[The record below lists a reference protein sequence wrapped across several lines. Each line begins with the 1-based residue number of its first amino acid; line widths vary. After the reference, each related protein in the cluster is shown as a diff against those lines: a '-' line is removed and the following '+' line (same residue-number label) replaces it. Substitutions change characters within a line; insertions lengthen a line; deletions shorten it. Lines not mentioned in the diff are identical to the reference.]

1 MNILQAMDDPELF
14 RPWFKPRWLRGDTW
28 AVWRVFL
35 KALYALPMDAAE
47 VEIFRKHTGRTT
59 PPTEPFD
66 RAWLVCGRRSGKS
79 RIAALIS
86 TYNSVFREYP
96 TLQRGEYGVMPII
109 ASDKKQASVIF
120 DYVANFFHD
129 IPLLAKLVVSETKDS
144 LELSNNIH
152 IEVHASD
159 YRSVRGY
166 SMIGGCLDEL
176 SFWKTD
182 ERAVSPDTEILNA
195 IEKGSANIPGAMLLG
210 VSSPY
215 ARAGVLFEAHERN
228 FGKDTD
234 ELCWVGDTRSMNPT
248 ISQKV
253 IDRAY
258 AKDPAAAGAE
268 YGAQFRSD
276 LANFLTP
283 EAIAACIAP
292 GCYELPPRAGQSYYG
307 FVDTSGASSDA
318 MTLAIGHRDKEVA
331 VLDLTRSVRPPFSP
345 ESAVAEFCTELK
357 RYSISTVHGDRYGG
371 QWPIERFQRHGVAYA
386 VSEKTRSEIYLTF
399 LPALNS
405 GEVRLLD
412 LPQLKAQLAGLVRR
426 TRSGGKDVVDHKSGQ
441 HDDLAN
447 SACGA
452 LVLAG
457 AGSGVLGWVEWVK
470 GIASGLYQIPPED
483 PQPATPRMDLVRKTA
498 TLQFEQKMQGIKPVP
513 SNEMFRETVPPCE
526 KCGAVCVVKLASK
539 FHCNQCAFEWPMPNA
554 IRPAAPPSRADLF
567 SGRFRVRGR

>member
-59 PPTEPFD
+59 PPTESFD

-195 IEKGSANIPGAMLLG
+195 IEKGRRVYCSKLTKG
-210 VSSPY
+210 
-215 ARAGVLFEAHERN
+215 
-228 FGKDTD
+228 
-234 ELCWVGDTRSMNPT
+234 
-248 ISQKV
+248 IS
-253 IDRAY
+253 
-258 AKDPAAAGAE
+258 G
-268 YGAQFRSD
+268 
-276 LANFLTP
+276 
-283 EAIAACIAP
+283 
-292 GCYELPPRAGQSYYG
+292 
-307 FVDTSGASSDA
+307 
-318 MTLAIGHRDKEVA
+318 
-331 VLDLTRSVRPPFSP
+331 
-345 ESAVAEFCTELK
+345 
-357 RYSISTVHGDRYGG
+357 
-371 QWPIERFQRHGVAYA
+371 
-386 VSEKTRSEIYLTF
+386 KTRTSC
-399 LPALNS
+399 
-405 GEVRLLD
+405 
-412 LPQLKAQLAGLVRR
+412 AG
-426 TRSGGKDVVDHKSGQ
+426 
-441 HDDLAN
+441 
-447 SACGA
+447 
-452 LVLAG
+452 
-457 AGSGVLGWVEWVK
+457 
-470 GIASGLYQIPPED
+470 
-483 PQPATPRMDLVRKTA
+483 
-498 TLQFEQKMQGIKPVP
+498 
-513 SNEMFRETVPPCE
+513 
-526 KCGAVCVVKLASK
+526 
-539 FHCNQCAFEWPMPNA
+539 
-554 IRPAAPPSRADLF
+554 
-567 SGRFRVRGR
+567 